1 MLSDEHNSRST
12 RSESDRRVCL
22 WWITWIK
29 IAHLTSATWRVRQRE
44 IFQLRIWDQR
54 EMSLTFSL
62 ETSLKFNLRSDTNI
76 MEITSK
82 FVIKYRT
89 KLSTST

>member
-1 MLSDEHNSRST
+1 MKSVAISYFLERKELIHN
-12 RSESDRRVCL
+12 L
-22 WWITWIK
+22 F
-29 IAHLTSATWRVRQRE
+29 AHLTSATWRVRQRE

-89 KLSTST
+89 KLSTGT